1 VIAAVAIVAGNAAR
15 NKSRLHVASVYAS
28 VPPKPVQAPP
38 KTKRHSVAFTGDA
51 PWALS
56 ALPEC
61 FAPIGKSTGPLKYV
75 LSKIPA
81 GAQMVVP
88 PKNLTY
94 ADCTLEIRGETVY
107 VHRGVDRMRIP
118 PPARVYVGGGTLA
131 LLRGASGGYELRVY
145 EHL

>member
-1 VIAAVAIVAGNAAR
+1 MIAAVAIVASNAAR
-15 NKSRLHVASVYAS
+15 NKARLHVASVYAS

-38 KTKRHSVAFTGDA
+38 ASKRRGVAFTGDA

-75 LSKIPA
+75 LSKIPK
-81 GAQMVVP
+81 GARMVVP
-88 PKNLTY
+88 PQTLTY
-94 ADCTLEIRGETVY
+94 ADCTLKILGETVY
-107 VHRGVDRMRIP
+107 VRRGPDRLRIP
-118 PPARVYVGGGTLA
+118 PPARVYVSGAKIA
-131 LLRGASGGYELRVY
+131 LLRGTAAGYELRVY

>member
-1 VIAAVAIVAGNAAR
+1 
-15 NKSRLHVASVYAS
+15 VYAS
-28 VPPKPVQAPP
+28 VPPRAEQAPP
-38 KTKRHSVAFTGDA
+38 KTKRHSPAITGDA

-75 LSKIPA
+75 LSKLPP

-88 PKNLTY
+88 PQNLTY
-94 ADCTLEIRGETVY
+94 GDCTLEIRGETVY
-107 VHRGVDRMRIP
+107 VHRGADRLRIP
-118 PPARVYVGGGTLA
+118 PPARLYLSGAKVA
-131 LLRGASGGYELRVY
+131 LLRGAANGYELRIY